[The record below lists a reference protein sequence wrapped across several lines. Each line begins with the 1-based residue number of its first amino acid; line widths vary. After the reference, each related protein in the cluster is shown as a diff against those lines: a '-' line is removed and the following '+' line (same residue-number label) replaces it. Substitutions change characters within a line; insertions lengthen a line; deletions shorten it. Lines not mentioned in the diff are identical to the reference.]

1 MGTDDV
7 IGTLSGFLTI
17 IVGIFLLHAFK
28 DINVS
33 LATLAVSMRKEE
45 RANPTANGMASHST
59 YELLRNESTEDMED
73 REMGLPFDS
82 ISRRNGAMMS
92 SLDH

>member
-28 DINVS
+28 DVS
-33 LATLAVSMRKEE
+33 VSWTTLAVSMRREE
-45 RANPTANGMASHST
+45 RAFPAANGMATHDT
-59 YELLRNESTEDMED
+59 YELLRNETMED
-73 REMGLPFDS
+73 IDREVGLPFDS
-82 ISRRNGAMMS
+82 VSRRNGAMIS
-92 SLDH
+92 S

>member
-1 MGTDDV
+1 MGSDDV

-28 DINVS
+28 DVSIS

-45 RANPTANGMASHST
+45 RPFPTANGVASHT
-59 YELLRNESTEDMED
+59 YELLHNENMED
-73 REMGLPFDS
+73 REVGLPFDN
-82 ISRRNGAMMS
+82 ISRRNGAMAS